1 MASSGGIPNR
11 SNQRLPVILKLGVG
25 YIEWN
30 PRRHLDWGKELKVL
44 LFSVKMTIPWT
55 RLQTLEKM

>member
-25 YIEWN
+25 CIEWN